1 MVCTGI
7 LTLTEVLYRSFY
19 LPGYIEGY
27 TMGVNFG
34 SYLDYWL
41 LGQSGNVYV
50 FINWLP
56 TAVHPLL
63 GVVLGKWLMDRAQV
77 LPRFLLTAGICLLF
91 GYSLALS
98 GFTPLIKPIAT
109 SSFVLVSAGYVI
121 LLLAALHYLVDQRG
135 LSRGIFFFQ
144 VVGMNSI
151 LIYLFF
157 DIVGRRWFNT
167 YATQLLSPLHDNFG
181 LPVPLFLIVTSL
193 GIFAAEWGLCYF
205 LYRKNIF
212 FKL

>member
-1 MVCTGI
+1 
-7 LTLTEVLYRSFY
+7 
-19 LPGYIEGY
+19 
-27 TMGVNFG
+27 MGVNFG

-56 TAVHPLL
+56 TAVH
-63 GVVLGKWLMDRAQV
+63 
-77 LPRFLLTAGICLLF
+77 T
-91 GYSLALS
+91 
-98 GFTPLIKPIAT
+98 
-109 SSFVLVSAGYVI
+109 
-121 LLLAALHYLVDQRG
+121 LLAALHYLVDQRG